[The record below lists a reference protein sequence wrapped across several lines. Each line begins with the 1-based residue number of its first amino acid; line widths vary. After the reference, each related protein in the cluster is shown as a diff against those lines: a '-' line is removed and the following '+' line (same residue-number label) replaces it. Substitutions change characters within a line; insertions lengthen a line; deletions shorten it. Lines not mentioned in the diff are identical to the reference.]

1 MPLTETQIRN
11 LKPASTPKK
20 HFDGEGLFL
29 YVTPAGSKL
38 WRMAYRFEGR
48 EKLLSFG
55 KYPTV
60 SLRDARARRD
70 EAKSLLDKGADPSAV
85 KKQQKQEREA
95 VTRDTFELF
104 AREWHKV
111 RTAAYSEAY
120 GKAILY
126 RLETYVFPVI
136 GKTPVTRLA
145 PMDILG
151 VVKPLDDKGH
161 HETASRILQI
171 IGQIFRYAIILGKV
185 KQNPVSELR
194 GALKPH
200 KVVHRASVTSPPK
213 VGQLLRDIDRY
224 EGYFPLVCALKLA
237 PLVFTRHTELRAAEW
252 KELDFSKSEWRIPAE
267 RMKMRTAHIVPLSR
281 QAVAILEELRLYS
294 GEGKYLFPS
303 IRTDVRPI
311 SEVTMLNA
319 LRRMGYEKDE
329 MSVHGFRSLA
339 STLLNERGYNRDWIE
354 RQLAHSERNGV
365 RAAYNY
371 AEYLPERR
379 CMMQEWAD
387 YLDELKNAA

>member
-11 LKPASTPKK
+11 LKPESSPKK

-38 WRMAYRFEGR
+38 WRMAYRFEGKA
-48 EKLLSFG
+48 KLLSFG
-55 KYPTV
+55 KYPIV

-70 EAKSLLDKGADPSAV
+70 EAKSQLDKGVDPSAV
-85 KKQQKQEREA
+85 KKQQKREREA
-95 VTRDTFELF
+95 VARDTFENF

-111 RTAAYSEAY
+111 RTAAYSADY
-120 GKAILY
+120 AKAILY
-126 RLETYVFPVI
+126 RLETYVFPAI
-136 GKTPVTRLA
+136 GRTPVTRLA
-145 PMDILG
+145 PMDILA

-161 HETASRILQI
+161 HETASRVLQI
-171 IGQIFRYAIILGKV
+171 IGQIFRYAVILGKGR
-185 KQNPVSELR
+185 QNPVTDLR

-237 PLVFTRHTELRAAEW
+237 PMVFTRPSELRAAEW
-252 KELDFSKSEWRIPAE
+252 KEFDLTKGEWRIPAE
-267 RMKMRTAHIVPLSR
+267 RMKMRETHIVPLSR
-281 QAVAILEELRLYS
+281 QALTVLEELRLYS
-294 GEGKYLFPS
+294 SDGKYLFPS
-303 IRTDVRPI
+303 IRTSVRPI
-311 SEVTMLNA
+311 SDATMLNA
-319 LRRMGYEKDE
+319 LRRMGYEKHE

-339 STLLNERGYNRDWIE
+339 STLLNESGYNADWIE

-379 CMMQEWAD
+379 RMMQEWAD

>member
-38 WRMAYRFEGR
+38 WRMAYRFEGK

-60 SLRDARARRD
+60 SLRDAR
-70 EAKSLLDKGADPSAV
+70 
-85 KKQQKQEREA
+85 
-95 VTRDTFELF
+95 TR
-104 AREWHKV
+104 
-111 RTAAYSEAY
+111 
-120 GKAILY
+120 
-126 RLETYVFPVI
+126 
-136 GKTPVTRLA
+136 
-145 PMDILG
+145 
-151 VVKPLDDKGH
+151 
-161 HETASRILQI
+161 RILQI

-224 EGYFPLVCALKLA
+224 EGYFPLICALKLA

-252 KELDFSKSEWRIPAE
+252 KEFDLSKSE
-267 RMKMRTAHIVPLSR
+267 
-281 QAVAILEELRLYS
+281 
-294 GEGKYLFPS
+294 
-303 IRTDVRPI
+303 
-311 SEVTMLNA
+311 
-319 LRRMGYEKDE
+319 
-329 MSVHGFRSLA
+329 
-339 STLLNERGYNRDWIE
+339 
-354 RQLAHSERNGV
+354 
-365 RAAYNY
+365 
-371 AEYLPERR
+371 
-379 CMMQEWAD
+379 
-387 YLDELKNAA
+387 

>member
-11 LKPASTPKK
+11 LKPESTPKK

-38 WRMAYRFEGR
+38 WRMAYRFEGKA
-48 EKLLSFG
+48 KLLSFG
-55 KYPTV
+55 KYPIV

-70 EAKSLLDKGADPSAV
+70 EAKSLLDKGVDPSAV
-85 KKQQKQEREA
+85 RKQQKQEREA
-95 VTRDTFELF
+95 V
-104 AREWHKV
+104 
-111 RTAAYSEAY
+111 
-120 GKAILY
+120 
-126 RLETYVFPVI
+126 
-136 GKTPVTRLA
+136 
-145 PMDILG
+145 
-151 VVKPLDDKGH
+151 
-161 HETASRILQI
+161 
-171 IGQIFRYAIILGKV
+171 
-185 KQNPVSELR
+185 
-194 GALKPH
+194 
-200 KVVHRASVTSPPK
+200 
-213 VGQLLRDIDRY
+213 
-224 EGYFPLVCALKLA
+224 
-237 PLVFTRHTELRAAEW
+237 
-252 KELDFSKSEWRIPAE
+252 
-267 RMKMRTAHIVPLSR
+267 
-281 QAVAILEELRLYS
+281 AVLEELRLYS

-379 CMMQEWAD
+379 RMMQEWAD